1 VKRFASPSLESWPLR
16 ASRCFH
22 LVASNLAVMKLASR
36 SVLLT
41 PLRSLGIVGAVLCG
55 LIAQA
60 SLAIALPSAS
70 LIASPLASP
79 IASPIALSPVQQA
92 SGSTAPAVGDH
103 WHIAWG
109 VYVCDKYVK
118 LPEPTGDDPVGIHT
132 HGDGLIHTHP
142 FSEKAAGKNATMAR
156 FFETENIKV
165 GNNSIKLGTTTYFG
179 GKDCAGK
186 KTKLTVFRWKTRST
200 KSPETVSGD
209 ASNIPLVDQQM
220 VVFALVPEGAVI
232 PVPPSKDEL
241 ADPADLPPPP
251 LPTAALANLP
261 APPSPIPAAN
271 LEGTAPTALALKDF
285 VVGTGA
291 EAKKGSLVYVR
302 YTMSIWRTKTV
313 IAKSTWNAKEQ
324 PEALSR
330 IGRGR
335 LLPGLDKGL
344 VGMKVGGVR
353 QISMPPA
360 DGFGTG
366 GNGEIKGTDTLVM
379 VAQLVAI
386 R

>member
-1 VKRFASPSLESWPLR
+1 
-16 ASRCFH
+16 
-22 LVASNLAVMKLASR
+22 MKLALR
-36 SVLLT
+36 SVVLT
-41 PLRSLGIVGAVLCG
+41 PLRSVGVVGARLVGLVG
-55 LIAQA
+55 LIGLSGLVAQA
-60 SLAIALPSAS
+60 SVASALPST
-70 LIASPLASP
+70 LPNVSPAVSP
-79 IASPIALSPVQQA
+79 AQKA
-92 SGSTAPAVGDH
+92 SGGTPAVGDH
-103 WHIAWG
+103 WHTAWG

-118 LPEPTGDDPVGIHT
+118 LPDPTGDDPVGIHT

-165 GNNSIKLGTTTYFG
+165 GNNSIKLGATTYFG

-220 VVFALVPEGAVI
+220 VVFALVPEGAVL
-232 PVPPSKDEL
+232 PVPPSKEEL

-251 LPTAALANLP
+251 LPTSALANLP

-271 LEGTAPTALALKDF
+271 LEGNAPKTLALKDL

-302 YTMSIWRTKTV
+302 YTMSIWRTKAV
-313 IAKSTWNAKEQ
+313 IGKSTWSAKEQ

-366 GNGEIKGTDTLVM
+366 GRGEIKGTDTLVM

>member
-1 VKRFASPSLESWPLR
+1 
-16 ASRCFH
+16 
-22 LVASNLAVMKLASR
+22 MKLGSLRRWSATVG
-36 SVLLT
+36 SVG
-41 PLRSLGIVGAVLCG
+41 SVGSVGAIGALGSVAALG
-55 LIAQA
+55 AAFGFALQPAEANAANPQA
-60 SLAIALPSAS
+60 RIQVAAPA
-70 LIASPLASP
+70 A
-79 IASPIALSPVQQA
+79 
-92 SGSTAPAVGDH
+92 GSSAPAVGDH

-118 LPEPTGDDPVGIHT
+118 LPEATGNDPVGIHT
-132 HGDGLIHTHP
+132 HGDGLIHAHP

-165 GNNSIKLGTTTYFG
+165 GNNTIKLGSTTYFG

-186 KTKLTVFRWKTRST
+186 KTKLSVFRWKNRSV
-200 KSPETVSGD
+200 KSPELVAGE
-209 ASNIPLVDQQM
+209 ASEIPLIDQQM
-220 VVFALVPEGAVI
+220 VVFALVPDGANI
-232 PVPPSKDEL
+232 AAPPSKAEL

-251 LPTAALANLP
+251 LPTASLANLP
-261 APPSPIPAAN
+261 APPVPIPAAK
-271 LEGTAPTALALKDF
+271 LEGPAPAVLTLNDI

-302 YTMSIWRTKTV
+302 YTMSIWRTKAV
-313 IAKSTWNAKEQ
+313 IGKSTWSATEQ
-324 PEALSR
+324 PEALNR

-344 VGMKVGGVR
+344 VGMKVGGIR

-360 DGFGTG
+360 DGFGAG

>member
-1 VKRFASPSLESWPLR
+1 
-16 ASRCFH
+16 
-22 LVASNLAVMKLASR
+22 MKLAIR
-36 SVLLT
+36 IVLLT
-41 PLRSLGIVGAVLCG
+41 LVGSTIGVVGEVGLVGITGQRSRVNAAPLPATPV
-55 LIAQA
+55 
-60 SLAIALPSAS
+60 
-70 LIASPLASP
+70 
-79 IASPIALSPVQQA
+79 VQQA
-92 SGSTAPAVGDH
+92 SGGTAPLVGDH
-103 WHIAWG
+103 WHVAWG

-118 LPEPTGDDPVGIHT
+118 LPEATGNDPVGVHT
-132 HGDGLIHTHP
+132 HGDGLMHVHP
-142 FSEKAAGKNATMAR
+142 FKESAAGKNATLAR

-179 GKDCAGK
+179 GKDCGGK
-186 KTKLTVFRWKTRST
+186 KTKLSVLRWKSRSA
-200 KSPETVSGD
+200 KSSEVVDGD
-209 ASNIPLVDQQM
+209 ASKIALVDQQM
-220 VVFALVPEGAVI
+220 IVFALVPDGAVV
-232 PVPPSKDEL
+232 PTPPSKDEL

-251 LPTAALANLP
+251 LPTTSLANLP

-271 LEGTAPTALALKDF
+271 MEGAAPAALALKDL
-285 VVGTGA
+285 VVGKGA
-291 EAKKGSLVYVR
+291 VAKKGSLVYVR
-302 YTMSIWRTKTV
+302 YTMSVWRTKAV
-313 IAKSTWNAKEQ
+313 IAKSTWSATEQ

-344 VGMKVGGVR
+344 IGMKVGGIR